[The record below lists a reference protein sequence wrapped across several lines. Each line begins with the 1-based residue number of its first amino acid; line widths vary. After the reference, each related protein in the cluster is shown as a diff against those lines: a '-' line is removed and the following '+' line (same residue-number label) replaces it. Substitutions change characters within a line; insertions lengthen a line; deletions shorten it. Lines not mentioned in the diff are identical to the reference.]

1 MPMLRL
7 SIHSTPPP
15 GPTCCRT
22 PAQPV
27 EVEAGVEVE
36 DGMEVEVDTRNGGK
50 QQKIGLLGEYVDV
63 WQCHE
68 SNTYVR

>member
-1 MPMLRL
+1 MMPMLRP

-22 PAQPV
+22 PAHPV
-27 EVEAGVEVE
+27 EVEAGVEVGV
-36 DGMEVEVDTRNGGK
+36 GMEVDTRNGGK
-50 QQKIGLLGEYVDV
+50 RQKIGLLGEYVDV